1 MKKDF
6 LSVPPKDDKYLLY
19 KMSDQ
24 YHLLNFVNTKF
35 TKFIYIPLI
44 GTLLFLSLFKRMVV
58 VNLVDRGLRYRYS
71 RAISLRLSM
80 HWVLFI
86 PITIAII
93 LLLFIWPVTRLEM
106 LFEWK
111 LLYISIPFL
120 VALVS
125 SPFFVLFVV
134 KNIAKILE
142 VDKNI
147 KFASDFKPY
156 RNSQILNNENYFKIL
171 AKSVNKKQTTYFLS
185 ENLKSI
191 NENEVSVNYTY
202 SKVDEIREV
211 RPYIGD
217 PLNPLSYIKYKTSWN
232 QQLEKSLN
240 KSFPLSNLFNYF
252 NFLSNLNQK
261 AINDQMINL
270 SKKLSKLITINWIID
285 VLISLGLFIFLS
297 SIYTSFS
304 YLPSIP
310 NTTDI
315 ENISLVS
322 TGALY
327 EVKNIIL
334 HYVYCLVFVIS
345 FAGLS
350 IVRNWYVKTLAVKLC
365 QQEYIR
371 NFKK

>member
-6 LSVPPKDDKYLLY
+6 LSAPPQDDKYLFY

-24 YHLLNFVNTKF
+24 YHLLSFADTKF
-35 TKFIYIPLI
+35 TKLIYIPLI
-44 GTLLFLSLFKRMVV
+44 GTILFLSLFKRIVV
-58 VNLVDRGLRYRYS
+58 VNLVDRGLRYKYARGM
-71 RAISLRLSM
+71 SLRLLI
-80 HWVLFI
+80 HWILFI
-86 PITIAII
+86 PITIAIT
-93 LLLFIWPVTRLEM
+93 LLLFIWPVTRFEM

-120 VALVS
+120 VAIVS
-125 SPFFVLFVV
+125 SPFLVLYVV

-171 AKSVNKKQTTYFLS
+171 AKSINKKQTMYFLS
-185 ENLKSI
+185 ESLESK

-202 SKVDEIREV
+202 SKVDDVIEV
-211 RPYIGD
+211 TPYIGG
-217 PLNPLSYIKYKTSWN
+217 PLNPLSYVKYKTSGN

-270 SKKLSKLITINWIID
+270 SKKIVKLVTINWIID

-304 YLPSIP
+304 YLPSIT
-310 NTTDI
+310 NTT

-322 TGALY
+322 TGVLY

-334 HYVYCLVFVIS
+334 HYVYCLIFVIS

-350 IVRNWYVKTLAVKLC
+350 IVRNWYVKTLAVKWC
-365 QQEYIR
+365 QQEYLR